1 MVPCYPGAA
10 FINGQRTKI
19 FTKLDIAIKLNEPGM
34 AIMFTGKKGFIPARI
49 AQVPIPPPKPTAI
62 ELEILA
68 KQQEA
73 KETKKRAKEAAAK
86 KAAEAAATATPGA
99 AAGLAGAAEA
109 ATNGEEEMET
119 EPARP
124 PTTTKYVWSAVAA
137 DGTTKKLDPKTD
149 LIPVS
154 AADGDYELGLA
165 NFCPYHAVNGL
176 LLHKGTTHT

>member
-1 MVPCYPGAA
+1 MGGVRGWARDGARS
-10 FINGQRTKI
+10 G
-19 FTKLDIAIKLNEPGM
+19 
-34 AIMFTGKKGFIPARI
+34 ARGG
-49 AQVPIPPPKPTAI
+49 ARSGARGGERPPS
-62 ELEILA
+62 LA
-68 KQQEA
+68 C
-73 KETKKRAKEAAAK
+73 R
-86 KAAEAAATATPGA
+86 GSY
-99 AAGLAGAAEA
+99 GLAGAAEA
-109 ATNGEEEMET
+109 VTNGEVEEMET

-124 PTTTKYVWSAVAA
+124 PITTKYVWSAVAA